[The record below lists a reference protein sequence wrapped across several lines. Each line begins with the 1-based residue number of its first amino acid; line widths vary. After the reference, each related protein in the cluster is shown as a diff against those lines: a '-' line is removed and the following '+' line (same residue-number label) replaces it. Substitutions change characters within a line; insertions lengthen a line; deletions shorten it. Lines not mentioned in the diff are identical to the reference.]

1 MEGRK
6 VVKNATWIIACKIV
20 QSLLNLV
27 VTMLTA
33 RYLGPSGYG
42 LINYASSVVAF
53 VSPIMQLGLNSVL
66 VQEIVNHPEEEG
78 KTLGSSLAAS
88 LLSSTFCIVGVVA
101 FVSIANAGER
111 TTLIVCALYS
121 IQLIFSALELV
132 QYWFQAKLKSKYTSL
147 VMLAAYVVVSAYRIF
162 LLVGGMSIYWF
173 AVSQAVDYAVIA
185 VALLCIYKKMGTQ
198 KLAFSWTVLKRVLKK
213 SRYYIVSNLMI
224 VIFAQTDRIML
235 KLMIDD
241 AATGYYSAAVTCAG
255 LTGFVFTAII
265 DSARP
270 SIFENK
276 KRGVG
281 FERSVTALYSVVI
294 YLSLLQS
301 LFISLFSPLIVK
313 ILYGSD
319 YAQTVD
325 VLRVVV
331 WYTTFA
337 YLGSVR
343 NVWILAEGKEKY
355 LWILN
360 LSGALLNVAL
370 NAVLIPVWGVMG
382 AAVASLITQVFTN
395 VALNFIV
402 WPMRRTNVL
411 MLKALDPRLLIGMAR
426 SLKGNKK
433 TEENNENDNV

>member
-1 MEGRK
+1 MTENK

-20 QSLLNLV
+20 QVLLNLV
-27 VTMLTA
+27 VTMMTA

-42 LINYASSVVAF
+42 LVNYAASVVAF
-53 VSPIMQLGLNSVL
+53 VSPIMQLGFNSVL
-66 VQEIVNHPEEEG
+66 VQELINYPEEEG
-78 KTLGSSLAAS
+78 KTLGTALSTS
-88 LLSSTFCIVGVVA
+88 LLSSAFCIVGVVA
-101 FVSIANAGER
+101 FVSIANAGEKA
-111 TTLIVCALYS
+111 TLIVCALYA
-121 IQLIFSALELV
+121 IQLVFSALELV

-162 LLVGGMSIYWF
+162 LLVSGMSIYWF
-173 AVSQAVDYAVIA
+173 AISQALDYAIIA
-185 VALLCIYKKMGTQ
+185 FSLLVIYKRLGNQ
-198 KLAFSWTVLKRVLKK
+198 KLAFSGATLRRMFKK

-270 SIFENK
+270 SIFESK
-276 KRGVG
+276 KTGVG
-281 FERSVTALYSVVI
+281 FEKNVCALYSVII

-301 LFISLFSPLIVK
+301 LFISLLSPIIVK
-313 ILYGSD
+313 ILYGSA
-319 YAQTVD
+319 YTPTVS

-360 LSGALLNVAL
+360 LSGATLNVAL
-370 NAVLIPVWGVMG
+370 NAIFIPVWGIMG
-382 AAVASLITQVFTN
+382 AAIASLVTQIFTN

-411 MLKALDPRLLIGMAR
+411 MLKALNPKLLLSMAK
-426 SLKGNKK
+426 SLKGNKQS
-433 TEENNENDNV
+433 EEESEKN